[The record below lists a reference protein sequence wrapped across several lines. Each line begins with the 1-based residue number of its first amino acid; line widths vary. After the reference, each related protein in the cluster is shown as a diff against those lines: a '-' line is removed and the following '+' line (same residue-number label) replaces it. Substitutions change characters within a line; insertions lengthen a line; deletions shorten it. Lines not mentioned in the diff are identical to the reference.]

1 MTGVGGTGVV
11 TIGAILGM
19 AAHLEGKGCGMIDM
33 AGLAQKGGAV
43 YSHVKLA
50 ERPEDIHSIRVAA
63 GEADLVLGCD
73 LVVTGTKKVLA
84 AVKQGETALVVNTAE
99 VMPGD
104 FARNADF
111 SLPAERIKRAVLS
124 AAGHDTVAFIDA
136 TRIATALTGNAIAA
150 NMFMLGYAFQMG
162 RVPLSAASLERAIE
176 LNGEAV
182 AMNKAAFTWG
192 RRAAL
197 DTARVEALVAP
208 RSAPSGDKLV
218 STSLEETVKR
228 RIAFLTDYQDKAYAR
243 RYRDRVEK
251 VQAAERAKAPGSTAL
266 TEAVARYLFKLMAI
280 KDEYEVARL
289 YTNGEFMK
297 ALRSQFAGDPKL
309 TFHLAPP
316 ILGSATWRQGL
327 R

>member
-50 ERPEDIHSIRVAA
+50 EQARGYPLDPRRRRRSGPRPRLRPRRDRHQEGARRREA
-63 GEADLVLGCD
+63 GRDRARGQYRRGDARRLRPQRRL
-73 LVVTGTKKVLA
+73 LA
-84 AVKQGETALVVNTAE
+84 ARPSG
-99 VMPGD
+99 
-104 FARNADF
+104 
-111 SLPAERIKRAVLS
+111 IKRAVLS
-124 AAGHDTVAFIDA
+124 AAGHDSVAFIDA

-162 RVPLSAASLERAIE
+162 RVPLSAAALERAIE

-218 STSLEETVKR
+218 SASLEETSSG
-228 RIAFLTDYQDKAYAR
+228 A
-243 RYRDRVEK
+243 
-251 VQAAERAKAPGSTAL
+251 S
-266 TEAVARYLFKLMAI
+266 
-280 KDEYEVARL
+280 
-289 YTNGEFMK
+289 
-297 ALRSQFAGDPKL
+297 RS
-309 TFHLAPP
+309 
-316 ILGSATWRQGL
+316 
-327 R
+327 